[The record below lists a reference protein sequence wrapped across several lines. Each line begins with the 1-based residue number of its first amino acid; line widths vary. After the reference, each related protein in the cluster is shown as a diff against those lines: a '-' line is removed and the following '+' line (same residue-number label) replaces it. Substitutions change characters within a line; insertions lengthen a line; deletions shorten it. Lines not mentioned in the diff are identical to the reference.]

1 MDASPPAWLQGLF
14 AVLPTPMVAGGALDL
29 PSLDRVVDYYLAGGA
44 AGLVPVSVAGE
55 GERLD
60 EAERQCVLRRVVE
73 RSDGRAPVIA
83 GILATGTEEAAA
95 QACSALQCGV
105 DGLLVKPVHGG
116 EQPVIDHYAT
126 IARATHVPIVVLDYP
141 AAGPR
146 LPVESIA
153 ALAECVPEVCG
164 IKLEDEPTH
173 LKMARLRSLVGQRLR
188 IFGGSSGAHCLAELE
203 HGADGFFTG
212 CPQPELLVETMA
224 RFRRHDASGAA
235 AAFEQLREVIAR
247 ERQHPGAMVGQRKA
261 ILRELGVISD
271 ATTR

>member
-1 MDASPPAWLQGLF
+1 MDTSPPAWLQGLF
-14 AVLPTPMVAGGALDL
+14 AVLPTPMVGGGALDL
-29 PSLDRVVDYYLAGGA
+29 QSLDRVVDYYLAGGA
-44 AGLVPVSVAGE
+44 VGLVPVSVAGE

-73 RSDGRAPVIA
+73 RSGGRAPVIA
-83 GILATGTEEAAA
+83 GILATGTDEAAA
-95 QACSALQCGV
+95 QACSALQCGI
-105 DGLLVKPVHGG
+105 DGLLVKPVPGG
-116 EQPVIDHYAT
+116 EQAVIEHYAM
-126 IARATHVPIVVLDYP
+126 IARATRVPIIVLDYP

-146 LPVESIA
+146 LPVQAIA

-212 CPQPELLVETMA
+212 CPHPELLVETMG
-224 RFRRHDASGAA
+224 RFRHHDASGAA
-235 AAFEQLREVIAR
+235 AAFEKLREVIAR
-247 ERQHPGAMVGQRKA
+247 ERQHAGAMVGQRKA
-261 ILRELGVISD
+261 ILRELGVIKD